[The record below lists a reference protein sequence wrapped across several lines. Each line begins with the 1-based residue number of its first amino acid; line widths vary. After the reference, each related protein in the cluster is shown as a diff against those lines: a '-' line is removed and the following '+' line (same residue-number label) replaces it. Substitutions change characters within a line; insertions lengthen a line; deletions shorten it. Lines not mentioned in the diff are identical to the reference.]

1 MQSQHFPNPSHLRP
15 RSRHYQPHPKRP
27 DSSRDYSDVSGSHLH
42 HQGGDFTGLRWRFP
56 PASGGGYNRPRVAI
70 TSGPCRETTPC
81 ENGVPVRGSS
91 PPARGRVDAALD
103 AVETAGFI
111 PACAGESCA
120 GRLPPC
126 GPGVHPRLRGGETAM
141 HAAAASAGGS
151 SPPARGRGASQPRS
165 ASR

>member
-1 MQSQHFPNPSHLRP
+1 
-15 RSRHYQPHPKRP
+15 
-27 DSSRDYSDVSGSHLH
+27 
-42 HQGGDFTGLRWRFP
+42 
-56 PASGGGYNRPRVAI
+56 
-70 TSGPCRETTPC
+70 
-81 ENGVPVRGSS
+81 VPVRGSS

-151 SPPARGRGASQPRS
+151 SPPARGRDCDARRGGFGWGFIPACAGERGVTTTLCQPMRVHPRLRGGEPSAVFNSMFNPGSSPPARGRGRS
-165 ASR
+165 RPGNVNRIGFIPACAGERVDQYTADA